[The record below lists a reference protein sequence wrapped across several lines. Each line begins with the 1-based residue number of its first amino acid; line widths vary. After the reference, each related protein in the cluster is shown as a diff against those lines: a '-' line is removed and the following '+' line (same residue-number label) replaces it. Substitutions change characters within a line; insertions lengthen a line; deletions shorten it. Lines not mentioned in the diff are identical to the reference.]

1 MSNGNEQLKKIFVEN
16 WTSVFNT
23 LLGRDVVLTVNSVQ
37 VKSKKEAAH
46 LVRGLQSF
54 VSVTYGESP
63 GEALVIGSRKKLVS
77 IVANMMIGLDS
88 FKDDITAADKD
99 AFTEAVSQMFSACQ
113 APLKDTFDMDM
124 RFRDMVFI
132 ESGDPLQPISS
143 NSVQLWII
151 TFELPG
157 TAVEKFVMMT
167 PENFAAAASEEED
180 RIGKIMMEPLAQG
193 GAGGSAGNVGAVNA
207 VNTRPNVPPG
217 KFPPA
222 SSSIDRTRV
231 GIGLGVGVG
240 SSAGSA
246 GSAHSSNIDLLM
258 DVELPITIRIGATE
272 MKLIDIM
279 RLGLGSIIEL
289 EKMVDD
295 PVEILAND
303 KLVAKGEVVICDG
316 NYAVKITEVRSKEE
330 RIRSLT

>member
-1 MSNGNEQLKKIFVEN
+1 
-16 WTSVFNT
+16 
-23 LLGRDVVLTVNSVQ
+23 
-37 VKSKKEAAH
+37 
-46 LVRGLQSF
+46 
-54 VSVTYGESP
+54 
-63 GEALVIGSRKKLVS
+63 
-77 IVANMMIGLDS
+77 
-88 FKDDITAADKD
+88 
-99 AFTEAVSQMFSACQ
+99 
-113 APLKDTFDMDM
+113 MDM

-167 PENFAAAASEEED
+167 PENFAAAANEEDD

-193 GAGGSAGNVGAVNA
+193 GAGGSAGNVGNVNA

-246 GSAHSSNIDLLM
+246 HSSNIDLLM
-258 DVELPITIRIGATE
+258 DVELPITIRIGTTE